1 MDRDNLFILSVG
13 FAIGFGLAV
22 TLVRFGDLGKV
33 QDAQNA
39 CDQHVPRN
47 ARCII
52 TIEPPKEFNQDG
64 KIQPVQVLPKTN

>member
-1 MDRDNLFILSVG
+1 MKSDEVMFLSLG

-22 TLVRFGDLGKV
+22 FLIKNGDLGEIQK
-33 QDAQNA
+33 AQKI
-39 CDQHVPRN
+39 CDQNVPRK

-52 TIEPPKEFNQDG
+52 TIAPPKEFNPDG